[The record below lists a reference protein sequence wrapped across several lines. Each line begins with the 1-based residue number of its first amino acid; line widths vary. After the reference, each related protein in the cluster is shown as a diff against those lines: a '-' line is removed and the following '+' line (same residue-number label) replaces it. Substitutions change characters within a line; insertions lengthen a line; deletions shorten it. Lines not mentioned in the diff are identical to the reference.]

1 MQIHYYSFSRFSILP
16 WRSWHYWH
24 LVIKLSN
31 EFVWV
36 LDTNLSGNKSNT
48 TLSLIGE
55 ICHNRTSVTS
65 AAEDDLSKQYIASG
79 FHIKRILSSVPV
91 PWLFI
96 WNNNNKQ
103 RAIPTRVLQN
113 FSCKREILWN
123 SLPWLNCFLVNYL
136 WLKANSI

>member
-1 MQIHYYSFSRFSILP
+1 MQIHYYSFSRLSILP

-79 FHIKRILSSVPV
+79 FHIKRIPSGDPV

-96 WNNNNKQ
+96 WNNVTITISGKFLRECCKTFLANE
-103 RAIPTRVLQN
+103 RFYETRYP
-113 FSCKREILWN
+113 S
-123 SLPWLNCFLVNYL
+123 
-136 WLKANSI
+136 